1 MIDKIYHLI
10 SVFFLD
16 RNIYTEINACIHVCV
31 HIHKAR
37 LLKHLCITTK
47 KTVKFPNLKTFPL
60 PALSN
65 VNNAYRGERLPLG
78 EPPLP
83 TRLRL
88 LSPRS

>member
-1 MIDKIYHLI
+1 MMYQYK
-10 SVFFLD
+10 
-16 RNIYTEINACIHVCV
+16 NTCIYTRVFIYFFNE
-31 HIHKAR
+31 
-37 LLKHLCITTK
+37 LLKHFGIAGK
-47 KTVKFPNLKTFPL
+47 KTVKFANLKTFPL

-78 EPPLP
+78 DPPLP